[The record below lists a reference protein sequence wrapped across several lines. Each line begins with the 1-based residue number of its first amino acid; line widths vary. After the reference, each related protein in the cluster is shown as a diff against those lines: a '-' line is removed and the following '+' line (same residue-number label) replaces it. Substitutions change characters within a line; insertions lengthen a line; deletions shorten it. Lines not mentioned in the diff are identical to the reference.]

1 MPGQGTGIFST
12 DGADPKGCSRIDRR
26 LCRRNPV
33 QEIEMKRRKARQ
45 ICRAIEKSSVAVVG
59 DLMLD
64 RYFWGRVDRISPEAP
79 VPVVNVEKTGM
90 RPGGAANVA
99 WNLVSLGCD
108 ARLASVIGRDPQGA
122 ETKKLLRKMKI
133 PTEYIMADSGRVTT
147 EKIRILAHSQQ
158 VVRADFETGEELSGR
173 ALGRLKSSVKKAVGG
188 AGAVIISDYG
198 KGVVSMAVMDTLREI
213 CGDSIPIIIDP
224 KVGHFALYKGAWAVT
239 PNLKEAGAFY
249 NVRISGKKQLEKVGS
264 SLLSDLEAKAVL
276 ITRGEEGMTLFE
288 KGRASRHF
296 PTRASEVYDVTG
308 AGDTVISVLAAG
320 LAAGASLYDS
330 IELANAAAGIVV
342 REIGTASVTPE
353 ELAGAFPA

>member
-1 MPGQGTGIFST
+1 
-12 DGADPKGCSRIDRR
+12 
-26 LCRRNPV
+26 
-33 QEIEMKRRKARQ
+33 MKRRKARQ
-45 ICRAIEKSSVAVVG
+45 ICRAIGKSSVAVVG

-79 VPVVNVEKTGM
+79 VPVVNVERTGQ

-99 WNLVSLGCD
+99 WNLTALGCD
-108 ARLASVIGRDPQGA
+108 SRLVSLLGRDLQGG

-133 PTEYIMADSGRVTT
+133 PTGFIVTDGTRVTT

-158 VVRADFETGEELSGR
+158 VVRADFETGKEVRGR
-173 ALGRLKSSVKKAVGG
+173 ALANLKSSIRKAVRG
-188 AGAVIISDYG
+188 AGAVIVSDYG
-198 KGVVSMAVMDTLREI
+198 KGVVTMAVMDTLREI
-213 CGDSIPIIIDP
+213 CGESIPIIIDP
-224 KVGHFALYKGAWAVT
+224 KVGHFPLYKGAWAVT
-239 PNLKEAGAFY
+239 PNLSEAGAFY
-249 NVRISGKKQLEKVGS
+249 NVRITGEKQLEKVGC

-276 ITRGEEGMTLFE
+276 ITRGEEGMSLFE
-288 KGRASRHF
+288 KGKDSRHF

-342 REIGTASVTPE
+342 REIGTAAVTPE
-353 ELAGAFPA
+353 ELAGAFPV

>member
-1 MPGQGTGIFST
+1 MLEAVVGIFPT
-12 DGADPKGCSRIDRR
+12 VGGVIGLRGVEERPGRC
-26 LCRRNPV
+26 NPV
-33 QEIEMKRRKARQ
+33 QELEMKRRKARQ
-45 ICRAIEKSSVAVVG
+45 ICRAIGKSSVAVVG

-79 VPVVNVEKTGM
+79 VPVVNVERTGV

-108 ARLASVIGRDPQGA
+108 ARLASVIGRDPQGVEA
-122 ETKKLLRKMKI
+122 KKLLREMKI
-133 PTEYIMADSGRVTT
+133 PTGYIMADGGRVTT

-158 VVRADFETGEELSGR
+158 VVRADFETGAELKGS
-173 ALGRLKSSVKKAVGG
+173 ALGRLKTSVKKAVSG
-188 AGAVIISDYG
+188 AGAVVVSDYG

-224 KVGHFALYKGAWAVT
+224 KVGHFPLYKGAWAVT
-239 PNLKEAGAFY
+239 PNLNEAGAFY

-276 ITRGEEGMTLFE
+276 ITRGEEGMSLFE
-288 KGRASRHF
+288 KGKASRHF

-308 AGDTVISVLAAG
+308 AGDTVISVLAGQRGGRHRGQGDRNSRGHSRRTCRSVSG
-320 LAAGASLYDS
+320 L
-330 IELANAAAGIVV
+330 II
-342 REIGTASVTPE
+342 
-353 ELAGAFPA
+353 

>member
-1 MPGQGTGIFST
+1 
-12 DGADPKGCSRIDRR
+12 
-26 LCRRNPV
+26 
-33 QEIEMKRRKARQ
+33 MKRRKARR
-45 ICRAIEKSSVAVVG
+45 ICRAIGKSSVAVVG

-79 VPVVNVEKTGM
+79 VPVVDVQRTGV

-99 WNLVSLGCD
+99 WNLVSLGSD

-122 ETKKLLRKMKI
+122 EMKKLLRRMKI

-158 VVRADFETGEELSGR
+158 VVRADFETGEELKGR
-173 ALGRLKSSVKKAVGG
+173 ALGRLKSSVKKAVAG
-188 AGAVIISDYG
+188 AGAVIVSDYG
-198 KGVVSMAVMDTLREI
+198 KGVVTMTVMDTLREI
-213 CGDSIPIIIDP
+213 CGDSVPIIIDP
-224 KVGHFALYKGAWAVT
+224 KVGHFPLYKGAWAMT
-239 PNLKEAGAFY
+239 PNLSEAGAFY
-249 NVRISGKKQLEKVGS
+249 NVRISGKKQLEKVGK

-288 KGRASRHF
+288 KGRASKHF

-342 REIGTASVTPE
+342 REIGTAAVTPE

>member
-1 MPGQGTGIFST
+1 
-12 DGADPKGCSRIDRR
+12 
-26 LCRRNPV
+26 
-33 QEIEMKRRKARQ
+33 MKRRTARR
-45 ICRAIEKSSVAVVG
+45 ICRAIGKSSVAVVG

-64 RYFWGRVDRISPEAP
+64 RYYWGRVDRISPEAP
-79 VPVVNVEKTGM
+79 VPVVDVERTGV

-122 ETKKLLRKMKI
+122 EAKRLLRKMKI
-133 PTEYIMADSGRVTT
+133 PTGFVIADGGRITT
-147 EKIRILAHSQQ
+147 EKIRILAHGQQ
-158 VVRADFETGEELSGR
+158 VVRADFETGTELSGR
-173 ALGRLKSSVKKAVGG
+173 ALGRLKASVKKAVDG
-188 AGAVIISDYG
+188 AGAVIVSDYG
-198 KGVVSMAVMDTLREI
+198 KGVVSMAVMDALRELS
-213 CGDSIPIIIDP
+213 GDRIPVIIDP
-224 KVGHFALYKGAWAVT
+224 KEGHFSLYRGAWAVT
-239 PNLKEAGAFY
+239 PNLSEAGGFY
-249 NVRISGKKQLEKVGS
+249 NVRISGEMQLEKVGS
-264 SLLSDLEAKAVL
+264 SLLTDLEAKAVL

-342 REIGTASVTPE
+342 REIGTAAVTPE